1 MFKEKD
7 SVCSWCVAYFLALC
21 HVAQLHGHWFY
32 PCFFCQGVSGP
43 FFIAVMFCLFEDEL
57 QGFQNIQLM
66 VFLHF
71 SEVIVVIADVVE
83 ASVELILD

>member
-1 MFKEKD
+1 
-7 SVCSWCVAYFLALC
+7 
-21 HVAQLHGHWFY
+21 
-32 PCFFCQGVSGP
+32 
-43 FFIAVMFCLFEDEL
+43 MFCLFEDEL